1 MTVTDA
7 MIIAYL
13 DGELPTEEVAAVE
26 AAAARDEAL
35 AIRLARHRMLSGAVK
50 AAFADVADEPV
61 PERLTAAVEAGR
73 VVSLDSVRQRRITPA
88 WGRWGTI
95 AAGVAAGLVV
105 GLTLPRGPAPMV
117 DGEMRA
123 RGQLASALES
133 QLASAPGEGEVVKV
147 GLSFRAQDQRYCRTF
162 TVTRG
167 AGPAGLACREG
178 DGWTVRMAVTQGPAG
193 PGGDYRTAAGETP
206 PEVLE
211 AAQAL
216 MQGEPM
222 DAAAE
227 AAARARG
234 WR

>member
-7 MIIAYL
+7 TIIAYL
-13 DGELPTEEVAAVE
+13 DGELPPEAAAAVE

-35 AIRLARHRMLSGAVK
+35 AMRVARHRRLASAVK

-61 PERLTAAVEAGR
+61 PDRLSAAVEAGR

-88 WGRWGTI
+88 WGRWGSI

-117 DGEMRA
+117 DGDMRA

-162 TVTRG
+162 TVSRG
-167 AGPAGLACREG
+167 EGPAGLACRDA
-178 DGWTVRMAVTQGPAG
+178 DGWSVRMAVAQGPAG
-193 PGGDYRTAAGETP
+193 PGGAYRTAAGETP

-211 AAQAL
+211 AAQGL
-216 MQGEPM
+216 MRGEPL
-222 DAAAE
+222 DATAE
-227 AAARARG
+227 AAARAKG